1 MSKRKIVVALGG
13 NAILSDSPTAEAQK
27 QALKDTAKQL
37 VKLVKNGDELIITHG
52 NGPQVGNLL
61 LQNIAADSEKNP
73 AFPLDSLVAMTE
85 GSIGFWL
92 QNAMQNELTKA
103 GIDKSVATVVTQV
116 LVDKED
122 PAFENPTKP
131 IGPFY
136 SEEEAKAEMEKSND
150 SFKEDAGRGWRKVV
164 PSPKPKGIKEIE
176 AIQTLID
183 NKQLVIA
190 GGGGGIPVVEAADGT
205 LEGVEAVIDKDFAS
219 QTLAG
224 LIDADLFI
232 VLTGVNNVYVNFNQP
247 DQKKLEN
254 VTIAELEEYIQQDQF
269 APGSMLPKVQATMAF
284 VSEKPGSKAVITSL
298 ENLENLIESDAGTI
312 ITAE

>member
-150 SFKEDAGRGWRKVV
+150 TFKEDAGRGWRKVV

-232 VLTGVNNVYVNFNQP
+232 VLTGVDNVYVNFNQP

>member
-116 LVDKED
+116 LVDKDD

-150 SFKEDAGRGWRKVV
+150 TFKEDAGRGWRKVV

-190 GGGGGIPVVEAADGT
+190 GGGGGIPVIEAADGT

-232 VLTGVNNVYVNFNQP
+232 VLTGVDNVYVNFNQP

-254 VTIAELEEYIQQDQF
+254 VTVAELEEYIQQDQF

>member
-232 VLTGVNNVYVNFNQP
+232 VLTGVDNVYVNFNQP

>member
-150 SFKEDAGRGWRKVV
+150 TFKEDAGRGWRKVV

-232 VLTGVNNVYVNFNQP
+232 VVTGVDNVYVNFNQP
-247 DQKKLEN
+247 DQKK
-254 VTIAELEEYIQQDQF
+254 IGKCDRR
-269 APGSMLPKVQATMAF
+269 
-284 VSEKPGSKAVITSL
+284 
-298 ENLENLIESDAGTI
+298 
-312 ITAE
+312 

>member
-150 SFKEDAGRGWRKVV
+150 TFKEDAGRGWRKVV

-232 VLTGVNNVYVNFNQP
+232 VLTGVDNVYVNFNQP

-254 VTIAELEEYIQQDQF
+254 VTVAELEEYIQQDQF

-284 VSEKPGSKAVITSL
+284 VSEKTGSKAVITSL

>member
-150 SFKEDAGRGWRKVV
+150 TFKEDAGRGWRKVV

-190 GGGGGIPVVEAADGT
+190 GGGGGIPVIEAADGT

-232 VLTGVNNVYVNFNQP
+232 VLTGVDNVYVNFNQP

-254 VTIAELEEYIQQDQF
+254 VTVAELEEYIQQDQF